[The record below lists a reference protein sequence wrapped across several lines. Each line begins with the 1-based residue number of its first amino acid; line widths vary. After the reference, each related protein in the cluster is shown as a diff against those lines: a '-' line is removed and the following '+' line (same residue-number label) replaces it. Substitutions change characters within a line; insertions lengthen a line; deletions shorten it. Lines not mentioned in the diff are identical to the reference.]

1 MRTTIF
7 HERPVLLYF
16 LDLSTFM
23 LEIDQFCGNKRAAL
37 INEIVH
43 WALWFNANI
52 KIRIAS
58 CVSNIYLLQLIAWGM
73 CLERTFIIQLGKL
86 SILVFFLFSVLC
98 CFRNFYH
105 KQRLAAVFWCC
116 ASCITTN
123 DHIDAH
129 LYIYTY
135 IHILFLTAQLST
147 TYIISYIVLLS
158 ISTWQRNGR
167 PFVNSKIRW
176 FIAQ

>member
-1 MRTTIF
+1 
-7 HERPVLLYF
+7 
-16 LDLSTFM
+16 M
-23 LEIDQFCGNKRAAL
+23 LEIDQFYGNKRAAL

-58 CVSNIYLLQLIAWGM
+58 CVSNIYLLQFIAWGM

-135 IHILFLTAQLST
+135 IHIGYPTDQYGLHC
-147 TYIISYIVLLS
+147 S
-158 ISTWQRNGR
+158 ISTYQRNQM

>member
-1 MRTTIF
+1 MFKIKNNIIIVKQTGCNWRHLRRAIF
-7 HERPVLLYF
+7 HKRHVLLYF

-58 CVSNIYLLQLIAWGM
+58 CVSNIYLLQFIAWGM

-86 SILVFFLFSVLC
+86 SILVFFLF
-98 CFRNFYH
+98 FR
-105 KQRLAAVFWCC
+105 
-116 ASCITTN
+116 
-123 DHIDAH
+123 
-129 LYIYTY
+129 
-135 IHILFLTAQLST
+135 
-147 TYIISYIVLLS
+147 IVLFQKLLPQAEAGCCLLMLC
-158 ISTWQRNGR
+158 IMHNH
-167 PFVNSKIRW
+167 
-176 FIAQ
+176 